1 MSNTLQKILWTPPLR
16 RIARRLRRL
25 TSIQA
30 ERIARKPFAR
40 LVQHFLARIVR
51 GSDSAS
57 EFDLGIGPLLGL
69 LAAPGAFQCFVM
81 LDKYSSLLNFLRGRL
96 REDLFSSSAPDKYMF
111 LSIAM
116 AITGIVTVV
125 KWDQILPDTQDY
137 LNLAPLP
144 IRPRNILLAN
154 ATAIA
159 IAVLVLAVAVNCVS
173 VLLFPMFVSGAA
185 QPASIGVLDFVAAHA
200 LCVILASLFA
210 FCAVFAILGTLAA
223 LLPRETFRACSAWL
237 RGVILVAFIG
247 LLLTGFAGPVLIRR
261 LELTRNS
268 AVRLL
273 PPMWYLGLYQS
284 IQHRATPALANLAPL
299 AGIGLTVAF
308 GLMLLSY
315 GFSYR
320 RRFAGVL
327 EGGHRPGGPSGLGF
341 ALAFLDCFSS
351 RESGFQRASYRFVI
365 RVLLRNEA
373 QRFCISVSV
382 ALGWLLAFQSASSGL
397 TPRPHPPS
405 WPPEVALLAAPLMTA
420 YLLMLGLRL
429 AFELPAALPAN
440 WIFRSTLPCLEH
452 ETVGIGRRVM
462 LAFLTPLVLLP
473 NLVLFSWRAGFQV
486 AMLHTLYV
494 LALSLCLIE
503 ILLSGYRKI
512 PFTCLM
518 PGFRENLLL
527 RCLLQLLGFI
537 AFTRGGAGL
546 ERWMLLEPVRFLL
559 VPVAITAAYFW
570 NQKRLRDARDAGELE
585 IGLSFDSRLSP
596 AIQRLRLFD
605 GD

>member
-1 MSNTLQKILWTPPLR
+1 MSNTLRKILWTPPLR
-16 RIARRLRRL
+16 RIARRLRRR
-25 TSIQA
+25 TSIQT
-30 ERIARKPFAR
+30 ERIARKPFPR
-40 LVQHFLARIVR
+40 LVQHFLARMVR
-51 GSDSAS
+51 GSDSATGF
-57 EFDLGIGPLLGL
+57 ELGIGPLLGL

-81 LDKYSSLLNFLRGRL
+81 LDKYSSLLNYLRGRL

-154 ATAIA
+154 AAAIA
-159 IAVLVLAVAVNCVS
+159 IAALVLAVAVNCVS
-173 VLLFPMFVSGAA
+173 LVLFPMFVSSAA
-185 QPASIGVLDFVAAHA
+185 QPASIGVLDFMASHA

-223 LLPRETFRACSAWL
+223 LLPRETFRASSAWL
-237 RGVILVAFIG
+237 RGVIVVAFIG
-247 LLLTGFAGPVLIRR
+247 LLLTGFAGPALIRR
-261 LELTRNS
+261 LELTPHS

-284 IQHRATPALANLAPL
+284 IQHRATPQLASLTPL
-299 AGIGLTVAF
+299 AGIALAVAF

-327 EGGHRPGGPSGLGF
+327 EGGRRPGSQYGLGF
-341 ALAFLDCFSS
+341 ALAFLDCFSA

-365 RVLLRNEA
+365 RALLRNEA

-382 ALGWLLAFQSASSGL
+382 ALGWLLAVQSASAGL
-397 TPRPHPPS
+397 TPRPHPPA
-405 WPPEVALLAAPLMTA
+405 WPPEVSLLAAPLMTA
-420 YLLMLGLRL
+420 YLLVLGLRL

-473 NLVLFSWRAGFQV
+473 SLVLFSWRAGFR
-486 AMLHTLYV
+486 AATLHALYV

-546 ERWMLLEPVRFLL
+546 EHWMLLDPVRFLL
-559 VPVAITAAYFW
+559 VPVAMAAAYFW
-570 NQKRLRDARDAGELE
+570 NQKRLRDARGAGELE
-585 IGLSFDSRLSP
+585 IGLSFDSGLTP

-605 GD
+605 SD